1 MANNTHRSLHRLLR
15 YQISHLVFLSSVTLS
30 LFHSTCRCQAFGVP
44 NTTLRSIVSFHYL
57 NPISHFY
64 ENNIICYCSR
74 SLIPLHHYRSST
86 NLNAKPNKKPP
97 RKSRTNA
104 PTSGFGGAAT
114 SSCPCGSSLPYN
126 KCCGLIH
133 NSPTVYANA
142 TASQVV
148 RARYSAYATQNIDF
162 IIQSTH
168 PLNKDSMEDIEQWKQ
183 NVREN
188 GYDEFELTSC
198 QILSEEDGEDS
209 DSEGAVAYVRFIA
222 RMNQRSSREKT
233 AFMETSKFRRREL
246 GGGGPWLYLDG
257 IVEPVE
263 E

>member
-1 MANNTHRSLHRLLR
+1 
-15 YQISHLVFLSSVTLS
+15 
-30 LFHSTCRCQAFGVP
+30 
-44 NTTLRSIVSFHYL
+44 
-57 NPISHFY
+57 
-64 ENNIICYCSR
+64 
-74 SLIPLHHYRSST
+74 
-86 NLNAKPNKKPP
+86 
-97 RKSRTNA
+97 
-104 PTSGFGGAAT
+104 
-114 SSCPCGSSLPYN
+114 
-126 KCCGLIH
+126 
-133 NSPTVYANA
+133 VYANA